1 MSKFKIKKVSRFRY
15 KGKDYHPGDIVEL
28 PKRFEGLDFLEPV
41 KEEPKKLVE
50 PQKSEKSEKPRE

>member
-28 PKRFEGLDFLEPV
+28 PESYAGLDFLEPV
-41 KEEPKKLVE
+41 EPPK
-50 PQKSEKSEKPRE
+50 QKKSEKPRE